1 MYQTLRA
8 PTGPIVSDETVEL
21 VRQQM
26 AEYTRDSA
34 ITAFSGL
41 TGYELEAPAKVI
53 NPVITP
59 LVNVIP
65 RRAGG
70 GNDICHWK
78 AITSFGEQAVL
89 GTLNGNA
96 VPSAV
101 AYTIA
106 AMSNP
111 YNTIALSNSV
121 NFQAQ
126 WRGRSLEGDVRARRV
141 AELLY
146 ALKMREESW
155 IIGAS
160 QKLMVPPRPIVTV
173 SAATGGHAS
182 DSTTYWVQVTAT
194 NANGETTGSAAG
206 SVTTAANS
214 GANTNTLSIQLFT
227 VPNAANYN
235 VYIGSGSTLPATS
248 AMWLQSSYSGSNAVQ
263 PALNAAVTLNGGGS
277 TVSGRVAGPTITL
290 SVTAAIATSGTALS
304 TVSSNTAATDKDTN
318 GNLLMWDGLMAQAL
332 NNTSTSNGYTLGAQV
347 AVPAATNGVLALSD
361 INGLLMN
368 AYVQAGADP
377 DFLLLNPVTHN
388 KLTNLVV
395 ASGQTRYV
403 VEANQPDVSGR
414 LVAQYRVTHFL
425 NQATGK
431 EIPIIPDLYCP
442 LDSILAIPLTIPY
455 PVPEVSDGNALEI
468 ETNREYW
475 GVDFAVT
482 NSSYTF
488 ADYVDEALKVYFL
501 GGLCLLRGIA
511 PAV

>member
-1 MYQTLRA
+1 MGNQA
-8 PTGPIVSDETVEL
+8 PGLVTPETVDL
-21 VRQQM
+21 VRQLM
-26 AEYTRDSA
+26 ADTTRDAA

-59 LVNVIP
+59 LVNMIP
-65 RRAGG
+65 RKMGR

-78 AITSFGEQAVL
+78 AITSFGEQSVTGALDGDAMPDAV
-89 GTLNGNA
+89 
-96 VPSAV
+96 S
-101 AYTIA
+101 YTIA
-106 AMSNP
+106 SLSNP
-111 YNTIALSNSV
+111 YNTIALSDSV

-155 IIGAS
+155 IIQMS
-160 QKLMVPPRPIVTV
+160 QKLMTPPRVLIQQT
-173 SAATGGHAS
+173 AATGGHAS
-182 DSTTYWVQVTAT
+182 DATTYWVQVTPV
-194 NANGETTGSAAG
+194 NANGEGLPSAFASFTTP
-206 SVTTAANS
+206 ANT
-214 GANTNTLSIQLFT
+214 GANTGNLVITLFT
-227 VPNAANYN
+227 VPNATYYN
-235 VYIGSGSTLPATS
+235 VYVGSGSTQPTNGNMWIQS
-248 AMWLQSSYSGSNAVQ
+248 AISGAVNAVQ
-263 PALNAAVTLNGGGS
+263 PGQNASVSLTGGGS
-277 TVSGRVAGPTITL
+277 TISGRVFGPTLTL
-290 SVTAAIATSGTALS
+290 TLTAVIATSAVANPPAT
-304 TVSSNTAATDKDTN
+304 NTAVVKKDANSNILT
-318 GNLLMWDGLMAQAL
+318 WDGLIAQAL
-332 NNTSTSNGYTLGAQV
+332 NNTSTANGYTLGAQV
-347 AVPAATNGVLALSD
+347 GVPAASNGVLALGDLNS
-361 INGLLMN
+361 LLMS

-377 DFLLLNPVTHN
+377 DVIVLNPVTHN

-442 LDSILAIPLTIPY
+442 LDTIIAFPMTFSF
-455 PVPEVSDGNALEI
+455 PVPEISDGNALEI

-482 NSSYTF
+482 GSSYKF
-488 ADYVDEALKVYFL
+488 ADYVDEAFKVYYL
-501 GGLCLLRGIA
+501 GGLCVLRGIT